1 MHQTTPASHSSRS
14 ESSKIRS
21 PRRSS
26 GGVSGDRGSGT
37 VLGLAAIGVLLSVL
51 LAAGMLGGAVLAR
64 QQAQNAADLGAV
76 AGAQLLKNGGDADA
90 VCARAGRWVEANGGL
105 LDECS
110 VRRPS
115 SGVWRGNRGPQVTVT
130 VYRDVKAWP
139 RWVARVS
146 AVAGLVPVDRQGPA
160 VDDAIAQRPER
171 GGGGVESRG
180 GSGGGSFAVCFW
192 ELLALEEPEEL
203 EPVSRSAASA
213 EAFELFSVFE
223 ESRRE
228 SREEPASC

>member
-1 MHQTTPASHSSRS
+1 MHQTTSASHSTRS

-64 QQAQNAADLGAV
+64 QQAQNSADLGAV

-90 VCARAGRWVEANGGL
+90 VCARAGRWVEANGGR
-105 LDECS
+105 LDECF
-110 VRRPS
+110 VRPS
-115 SGVWRGNRGPQVTVT
+115 SRRVGDRDRGPQVTVT
-130 VYRDVKAWP
+130 VHRAVGAWP

-146 AVAGLVPVDRQGPA
+146 AVAGLVPVDR
-160 VDDAIAQRPER
+160 
-171 GGGGVESRG
+171 
-180 GSGGGSFAVCFW
+180 
-192 ELLALEEPEEL
+192 
-203 EPVSRSAASA
+203 
-213 EAFELFSVFE
+213 
-223 ESRRE
+223 
-228 SREEPASC
+228 